1 MSLSAILTRIST
13 DLERESA
20 VKEAIRESLQPID
33 TISRAV
39 TSSSNR
45 AHSTSAQELAPLA
58 EDVQRQ
64 ISQVRSL
71 WLNVVD
77 KIPAGEVYK
86 YAFATGPLL
95 RSLTTTTV
103 LAHFL
108 LHDDLATIEQ
118 VQSQLGLEA
127 TWADKLQLTPDD
139 YLQGVIGCSNEL
151 ARLALNAVTM
161 RNFELPLRIA
171 TFEKDLFA
179 GFSLVS
185 ERSLSCFFV
194 FGRLVADAF
203 SRAVKSPQRRPSTTI
218 RLVKIR
224 RQTM

>member
-1 MSLSAILTRIST
+1 MSLSAILSRISS

-20 VKEAIRESLQPID
+20 VKEAIREALQPID
-33 TISRAV
+33 AVSRAA
-39 TSSSNR
+39 TSASNR
-45 AHSTSAQELAPLA
+45 AHSTSANDLAPLA

-64 ISQVRSL
+64 VGEVRSL
-71 WLNVVD
+71 WKAVVD

-95 RSLTTTTV
+95 RALTTTVV

-108 LHDDLATIEQ
+108 LHDDLATIED
-118 VQSQLGLEA
+118 VNAQLGLEA
-127 TWADKLQLTPDD
+127 SWGDRLQLTPDD

-151 ARLALNAVTM
+151 ARLALNSVTM

-179 GFSLVS
+179 GFSLVRS
-185 ERSLSCFFV
+185 E
-194 FGRLVADAF
+194 
-203 SRAVKSPQRRPSTTI
+203 
-218 RLVKIR
+218 
-224 RQTM
+224 